1 MKKGKLKDLIRKN
14 IAKRLRDL
22 TKNERRKKSLRIK
35 EKIFRSSEFKNAKTV
50 VFFVSR
56 EDEVDTQNMIRQA
69 IGMGKKV
76 GVPLIREANKE
87 LLISQ
92 ITDIDKELVKGPYSI
107 YQPHKNFI
115 RVIKPKDLNLII
127 VPGLAFTRKGLRLG
141 RGKGYFDRFLKKI
154 PKYVKKIGIA
164 FDFQILKELPVSS
177 HDMPVDRVI
186 AA

>member
-1 MKKGKLKDLIRKN
+1 MKKEELKDLIRKD

-22 TKNERRKKSLRIK
+22 TKEERRKKSLRIK
-35 EKIFRSSEFKNAKTV
+35 EKLFRSCEFKNAKTI

-56 EDEVDTQNMIRQA
+56 EDEVDTQDMIRQA
-69 IGMGKKV
+69 VKMGKKV
-76 GVPLIREANKE
+76 GVPLVQEGKRE
-87 LLISQ
+87 LLMSQ
-92 ITDIDKELVKGPYSI
+92 TVDIDKELVRGPYLI
-107 YQPHKNFI
+107 YQPDKNFI
-115 RVIKPKDLNLII
+115 RPIKVRDLDLII

-154 PKYVKKIGIA
+154 PEYVKKIGIA
-164 FDFQILKELPVSS
+164 FDFQILKELPISS